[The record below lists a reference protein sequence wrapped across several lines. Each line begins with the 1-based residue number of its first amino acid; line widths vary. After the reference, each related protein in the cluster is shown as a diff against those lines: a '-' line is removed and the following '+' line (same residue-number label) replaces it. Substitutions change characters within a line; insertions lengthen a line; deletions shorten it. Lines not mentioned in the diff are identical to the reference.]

1 MASEAEVQTFT
12 IEGELPTL
20 NEYIAAERGNR
31 YAAGRMKR
39 DWTEI
44 VRASA
49 WNLKPVCKP
58 VTVHCLWV
66 MRNARKDLDNV
77 RFAMKFILDGLQAA
91 GVLRGDGQ
99 RCVVGLADTFKIDAA
114 RPRVEVTITE
124 AERALGRADAPAD
137 YCAQEGAR

>member
-1 MASEAEVQTFT
+1 MTIKGEPELAAGQTFEGEARTFT

-31 YAAGRMKR
+31 FAASRMKR

-49 WNLKPVCKP
+49 WNVKPCTKP
-58 VTVHCLWV
+58 AIVHCTWV

-77 RFAMKFILDGLQAA
+77 RFATKFVLDGLQAA
-91 GVLRGDGQ
+91 GVIRGDGQ
-99 RCVVGLADTFKIDAA
+99 RYVVGLSDTFLIDRD

-124 AERALGRADAPAD
+124 IDE
-137 YCAQEGAR
+137 EGTLDE